1 MKLFVIACLVLC
13 GLPAGTM
20 ADKPRVNRATIY
32 AMEKGL
38 DRKLSAVWSGD
49 PVPSEVV
56 GLTQGAYITG
66 YGAVFM
72 SEVNVAVSAGISPFH
87 PSATPDDIKR
97 VHEKKLARLAEMKT
111 AMQDMLLD
119 SAKSLDTVP
128 ADEQIALGISLF
140 YWTWED
146 RTGLPA
152 QIVMHAPRRVLLQGK
167 ATLDKTSITTEEF

>member
-1 MKLFVIACLVLC
+1 MRMLAIACLALC
-13 GLPAGTM
+13 AFPAGTM
-20 ADKPRVNRATIY
+20 ADKPKVSRATID
-32 AMEKGL
+32 AMEKSL
-38 DRKLSAVWSGD
+38 DKKLSALWPGE
-49 PVPSEVV
+49 PAEVL

-72 SEVNVAVSAGISPFH
+72 SEVNLVVTTGISPFH

-97 VHEKKLARLAEMKT
+97 THEKKLARVGQLRT
-111 AMQDMLLD
+111 AMQNMLVD

-128 ADEQIALGISLF
+128 PDDQLAMGISLF
-140 YWTWED
+140 YWNWED

-167 ATLDKTSITTEEF
+167 AALDKTPIATEEF